1 MKKLLILVG
10 AAALVTSTQAFAD
23 QDTAG
28 QSRQVARSHTISYSD
43 IDLGTKKGAAELKR
57 RVRVAVENVCGTAS
71 PQDLVGL
78 NKANHCYRE
87 NKRRTSIATARAIS
101 RASQIPQVRV
111 ADKR

>member
-1 MKKLLILVG
+1 MKKLLILAG
-10 AAALVTSTQAFAD
+10 LAAAFASSSAL
-23 QDTAG
+23 AG
-28 QSRQVARSHTISYSD
+28 QATPVVRSQAVSYSD
-43 IDLGTKKGAAELKR
+43 IDLGTQQGASELKR

-71 PQDLVGL
+71 PQDLAGL

-87 NKRRTSIATARAIS
+87 NKRRTSAATARAIS